1 VVRRARRAV
10 LPPLGAHFHAGIAP
24 HHLQQAIACV
34 QSLVLGLQV
43 FEDGLAFDG
52 SSIRGFQKIHESDMA
67 LLPDPTTAYLDP
79 FRVAKTLCLNFF
91 VHDPLTKE
99 PYSRDPRNIARKAE
113 TYLASTGIGDT
124 VRTTSVS
131 PIFITKS
138 PDRASPKLT
147 SYAVEGMPLGR
158 IEITFTDDNT
168 QAVTS
173 RWILDGAEV
182 RSINISPDPMNGNK
196 PVEMV
201 EIGYATMTYQYF
213 DPANKTGRPAEEV
226 KFAVPEE
233 QLFPYDAGCH

>member
-1 VVRRARRAV
+1 MACGLEGNMSIRNAARFSI
-10 LPPLGAHFHAGIAP
+10 LS
-24 HHLQQAIACV
+24 AIALAGAGAANADVFLKVTSLQGGAV
-34 QSLVLGLQV
+34 Q
-43 FEDGLAFDG
+43 
-52 SSIRGFQKIHESDMA
+52 RGFEGQIELGGATMSVSSWTA
-67 LLPDPTTAYLDP
+67 PDP
-79 FRVAKTLCLNFF
+79 
-91 VHDPLTKE
+91 
-99 PYSRDPRNIARKAE
+99 
-113 TYLASTGIGDT
+113 TGIGDT